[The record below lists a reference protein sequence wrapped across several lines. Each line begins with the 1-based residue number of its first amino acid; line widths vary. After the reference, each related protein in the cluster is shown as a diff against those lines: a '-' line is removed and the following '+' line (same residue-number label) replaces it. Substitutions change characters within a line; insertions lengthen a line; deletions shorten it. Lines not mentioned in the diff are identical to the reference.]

1 MKLFHMFFT
10 FLSYISFENS
20 DLFSKYMWL
29 CVLKEDLYS
38 KFNKEKKWRK
48 TFKTCK
54 DFMELHM
61 KIIE

>member
-1 MKLFHMFFT
+1 MKLFHIFFT

-38 KFNKEKKWRK
+38 KFNKEKNGEKHLKHVK
-48 TFKTCK
+48 TLWSFT
-54 DFMELHM
+54 
-61 KIIE
+61 